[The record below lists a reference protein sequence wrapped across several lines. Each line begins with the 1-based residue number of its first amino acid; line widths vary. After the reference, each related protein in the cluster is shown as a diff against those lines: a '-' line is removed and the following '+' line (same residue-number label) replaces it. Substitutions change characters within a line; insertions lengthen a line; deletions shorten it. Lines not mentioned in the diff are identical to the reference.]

1 MTIEKA
7 IKCIT
12 YNRNQLADARGSDYS
27 GVEAIDTIINHACIL
42 SEEEAASLVAFLEHI
57 KSVDTIT
64 MSAGMNMFVNIT
76 HAYEKMKESVD
87 RGSKDE

>member
-27 GVEAIDTIINHACIL
+27 GVEAIDTLINGSCIL
-42 SEEEAASLVAFLEHI
+42 SIEEAASLVTLLEHI
-57 KSVDTIT
+57 KSVNTIT
-64 MSAGMNMFVNIT
+64 MSAGMNMFVNIA
-76 HAYEKMKESVD
+76 HAYEKMKAVSMKGNE
-87 RGSKDE
+87 R

>member
-1 MTIEKA
+1 MIIEKA

-27 GVEAIDTIINHACIL
+27 GVEALDTILNHACIL

-57 KSVDTIT
+57 KSVDAIT
-64 MSAGMNMFVNIT
+64 MSAGIDMFVNII
-76 HAYEKMKESVD
+76 HAYEKMKDVSMK
-87 RGSKDE
+87 RGER